1 MEAFMIFAFN
11 AAAAVDTSLQLPVL
25 SVDPS
30 AHRSLTSDVTMY
42 TREMPKRE
50 AKRSEIK
57 VLGK

>member
-50 AKRSEIK
+50 AKRSEF
-57 VLGK
+57 